1 MEDKKNIK
9 KYLVLVLVILV
20 LIGFL
25 SWGIF
30 LPVSSTGKEQI
41 FSVEK
46 GQGSFKIA
54 ENLEK
59 EGLISSK
66 LFFSF
71 YIFLAG
77 DQKKLQ
83 AGGYFISPA
92 ESIAKIANKIVSG
105 DIAKITIIIPEGWT
119 QKQIEEALNLKL
131 PGDNLEG
138 YLFPDTYHLPFGAT
152 GEEVAKIMKDNF
164 GKKTADLEITDD
176 IVVMASIVE
185 REVRTQK
192 DKELVSGILW
202 KRLKVGMPL
211 QVDVA
216 MWTYKNKGLPPA
228 PIANPGLESI
238 LAALNPKASSY
249 WYYLSKP
256 DGTTVF
262 SRTLEEHNLARVKY
276 LK

>member
-1 MEDKKNIK
+1 MEVQKTVK
-9 KYLVLVLVILV
+9 KYLVLLVLV

-25 SWGIF
+25 SLGIF

-77 DQKKLQ
+77 DQKRLQ
-83 AGGYFISPA
+83 AGKYFISPS
-92 ESIAKIANKIVSG
+92 ESIAKIANKIISG
-105 DIAKITIIIPEGWT
+105 DTAKITITIPEGWT

-152 GEEVAKIMKDNF
+152 GEEVVKIMKDNF
-164 GKKTADLEITDD
+164 NKKTADLKITDD
-176 IVVMASIVE
+176 IIIMASLIE
-185 REVRTQK
+185 KEVRTQE

-211 QVDVA
+211 QVDVE
-216 MWTYKNKGLPPA
+216 MWTYKNRGLPPA

-238 LAALNPKASSY
+238 LAVLNPKASPY

-262 SRTLEEHNLARVKY
+262 SKTLAEHNLARAKY

>member
-1 MEDKKNIK
+1 MEVQKTVK
-9 KYLVLVLVILV
+9 KYLVLLVLV

-30 LPVSSTGKEQI
+30 LPVSSIGKEQI

-77 DQKKLQ
+77 DQKRLQ
-83 AGGYFISPA
+83 AGKYFISPS
-92 ESIAKIANKIVSG
+92 ESIAKIANKIISG
-105 DIAKITIIIPEGWT
+105 DTAKITITIPEGWT

-152 GEEVAKIMKDNF
+152 GEEVVKIMKDNF
-164 GKKTADLEITDD
+164 EKKTADLKITND
-176 IVVMASIVE
+176 IVVMASLIE
-185 REVRTQK
+185 KEVRTQE
-192 DKELVSGILW
+192 DKELVSGLLW
-202 KRLKVGMPL
+202 KRLRVGMPL
-211 QVDVA
+211 QVDVE
-216 MWTYKNKGLPPA
+216 MWTYKNRGLPPA

-238 LAALNPKASSY
+238 LAALNPKASPY
-249 WYYLSKP
+249 WYYLSAKE
-256 DGTTVF
+256 GQTIF
-262 SRTLEEHNLARVKY
+262 SRTLEEHNLARAKY